1 MKLLRTF
8 HNYLHITHK
17 AIDHTQ
23 RLRNSHSSLVLGQSI
38 QFMEYSLYLVV
49 PQQLLR
55 EFLCYKLGREQCLRD
70 SALTEPPLFN
80 LFCRQGK
87 NRE

>member
-1 MKLLRTF
+1 M
-8 HNYLHITHK
+8 
-17 AIDHTQ
+17 DHTQ
-23 RLRNSHSSLVLGQSI
+23 CLCNCHSSLVLGQSI

-49 PQQLLR
+49 QLVPQQLLR
-55 EFLCYKLGREQCLRD
+55 EFLCYKLGWEQCLCD
-70 SALTEPPLFN
+70 SALTEPPLFD